1 MPSVTSLPIP
11 EDTSVY
17 ADLET
22 PEALDLALTP
32 STPVVVP
39 FTVFTDDS
47 GSFAFTSG
55 GAFTMPKD
63 GSYSATLT
71 FTVFNSTDA
80 DTEMESSDTK
90 RDPPPPPTPAQLIAF
105 MAYSGVSIANTTT
118 FFKIEPAES
127 QTCNVNTIII
137 GYKAGTEINAG
148 LQAGADT
155 SLLLQ
160 DADLSVKLIA

>member
-1 MPSVTSLPIP
+1 MSSVTPPPLPP
-11 EDTSVY
+11 PVC

-22 PEALDLALTP
+22 SEGLDLALTP
-32 STPVVVP
+32 STSVVVP
-39 FTVFTDDS
+39 FTAFTVNS

-55 GAFTMPKD
+55 GAFTMPSD

-71 FTVFNSTDA
+71 FTVFNSTDT
-80 DTEMESSDTK
+80 DTEMESSGTK
-90 RDPPPPPTPAQLIAF
+90 SDPTPPPSGPAQLIAF
-105 MAYSGVSIANTTT
+105 MAYSGISIANTTT

-127 QTCNVNTIII
+127 KTCVVNTTII
-137 GYKAGTEINAG
+137 GYKAGTEINVG

-160 DADLSVKLIA
+160 DADLSVKLFT

>member
-1 MPSVTSLPIP
+1 MSGVIP
-11 EDTSVY
+11 PPPPPPVC

-22 PEALDLALTP
+22 VEDLDLELTP

-39 FTVFTDDS
+39 FTVFTVNS

-55 GAFTMPKD
+55 GAFTMPSD
-63 GSYSATLT
+63 GSYSVTLT
-71 FTVFNSTDA
+71 FAVLNSADT
-80 DTEMESSDTK
+80 DTEMGSSDTK
-90 RDPPPPPTPAQLIAF
+90 SDPPPPSPAQLIAF
-105 MAYSGVSIANTTT
+105 MAYSGISIANTAT
-118 FFKIEPAES
+118 FFKIQPAES
-127 QTCNVNTIII
+127 QTCVVDTIII

-160 DADLSVKLIA
+160 DADLSVKLIG

>member
-1 MPSVTSLPIP
+1 MSGVTLPP
-11 EDTSVY
+11 PPLPVC

-22 PEALDLALTP
+22 SEALDLALTP

-39 FTVFTDDS
+39 FTEFTVNS

-55 GAFTMPKD
+55 GAFTMPDD

-71 FTVFNSTDA
+71 FTVFNSADA
-80 DTEMESSDTK
+80 DTEMEIDTK
-90 RDPPPPPTPAQLIAF
+90 RREPMPPPPAQLIAF

-127 QTCNVNTIII
+127 KTCVVTTNII

-160 DADLSVKLIA
+160 DADLSVKLIG